1 MRRLV
6 VSFEILSLDFDRA
19 MKFYETIVEVKLF
32 VYSGGNEK
40 MACFSE
46 DDGKSPG
53 SISYTP
59 GFKPSEN
66 GVLVSLNCK
75 EIDNLHAGITANGGE
90 IVIPKTKIEAEGRGY
105 FSVFIDCE
113 GNRIRLY
120 SVN

>member
-6 VSFEILSLDFDRA
+6 VSFEIPALNFDRA

-32 VYSGGNEK
+32 VYSRENEK
-40 MACFSE
+40 MACFPE

-59 GFKPSEN
+59 GFKPSKN

-75 EIDNLHAGITANGGE
+75 EIDNLHAGITANCGE

-105 FSVFIDCE
+105 FQS
-113 GNRIRLY
+113 L
-120 SVN
+120 